1 MNSVYHMLAPSKE
14 EFDRKLQAMIDEEDP
29 ALCCA
34 SVVWRPSQLTDYYKT
49 LGWEGQSLGK
59 VFKNL
64 GVQRASVMFW
74 NLVIKRGLP
83 EKDAWFEV
91 YSKEV
96 ALSS

>member
-14 EFDRKLQAMIDEEDP
+14 EFDQKLQQMIDDEDP

-49 LGWEGQSLGK
+49 LGWEGQPLGK

-64 GVQRASVMFW
+64 GVQRASEMFW
-74 NLVIKRGLP
+74 TLVVKENVPL
-83 EKDAWFEV
+83 KDAWLEV
-91 YSKEV
+91 YSREV
-96 ALSS
+96 AA